1 MRMTKEETIAA
12 VSVVEEAAEEVA
24 VLVELHRVDSEAAS
38 FDLVVHG
45 GIDKA
50 MAVACEYHMEV
61 AVACTSTA
69 EVVAGAAAA
78 AVAVDVAETDGE
90 GDGGAARHCVQSIHH
105 RHQSFVLLQRQRKEY
120 CRSPLDS
127 FRADPEDRQE
137 VVAVV
142 EQVASRSQ
150 MR

>member
-1 MRMTKEETIAA
+1 MTKVQPMRMTKEETIAA

-69 EVVAGAAAA
+69 EVVAGAGAAA
-78 AVAVDVAETDGE
+78 VAVAVDVAETDGE
-90 GDGGAARHCVQSIHH
+90 GDGGAARHCVQSIHR
-105 RHQSFVLLQRQRKEY
+105 RHQSFVLL
-120 CRSPLDS
+120 
-127 FRADPEDRQE
+127 
-137 VVAVV
+137 
-142 EQVASRSQ
+142 
-150 MR
+150 